1 MYKTS
6 ALLNTISRLDPLSDF
21 VNRTKSAEDE
31 LYELPDHI
39 KAIISQRKKNED
51 MLSNQM
57 LSGIPEVE
65 LGIE

>member
-1 MYKTS
+1 MHFWIRFS
-6 ALLNTISRLDPLSDF
+6 QLLNF

-31 LYELPDHI
+31 LYELPNHI